1 MSPFALYL
9 RELRLNRG
17 YKQKELAHLLGYEP
31 SYISALERSKKGPPK
46 RDFVDRLIRGLQL
59 SNDEQIAL
67 AQDLKQ
73 SRRQILIPLDASE
86 REYALLHHLESQ
98 LGQLNSTQI
107 QLIELALQITVIR
120 DHPAQLS
127 V

>member
-1 MSPFALYL
+1 MSPFSIFLS
-9 RELRLNRG
+9 RLRLNHG
-17 YKQKELAHLLGYEP
+17 LKQKELANLLGYEP

-46 RDFVDRLIRGLQL
+46 QDFVGRLIHGLQL

-67 AQDLKQ
+67 AEALKQ
-73 SRRQILIPLDASE
+73 SRRQILIPLNASE

-98 LGQLNSTQI
+98 LGQLNPAQI
-107 QLIELALQITVIR
+107 QLIELALQITVTR
-120 DHPAQLS
+120 DYPAQQS

>member
-1 MSPFALYL
+1 MSPFAQFL
-9 RELRLNRG
+9 RQLRRQRG
-17 YKQKELAHLLGYEP
+17 IQQKTLAYLLGYEP

-46 RDFVDRLIRGLQL
+46 QDFVGRLIQGLQL

-67 AQDLKQ
+67 AEALKQ

-98 LGQLNSTQI
+98 LGQLNPTQI
-107 QLIELALQITVIR
+107 QLIELALQITVSR
-120 DHPAQLS
+120 DYPAQQS